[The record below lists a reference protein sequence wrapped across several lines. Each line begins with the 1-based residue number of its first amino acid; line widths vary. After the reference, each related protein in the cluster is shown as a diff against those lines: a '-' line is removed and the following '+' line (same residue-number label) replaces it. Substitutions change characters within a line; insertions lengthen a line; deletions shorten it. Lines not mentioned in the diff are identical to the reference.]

1 MSSKTQLKP
10 GSTLQGGKYRILGV
24 LGQGGF
30 GITYE
35 AEQVALGRKVAVK
48 EFFMEEYC
56 NRDGDTSQVSV
67 PSVGSKE
74 TVDRFRAKFVKEA
87 KMIAGLNNPHIVKI
101 YDVFEENGTAYY
113 VMEYHDKGSLK
124 DEVAKRGALPEK
136 DAVKRIREVAD
147 ALRYLH
153 NQNILHLDV
162 KPGNVLRG
170 DNDEMVLIDF
180 GVSKCYDEEG
190 EQTSSTPV
198 AKSKGY
204 APSELY
210 ISGSVSHFSPATDIY
225 SLGATFYHLVTGM
238 VPPDASIVSEEGID
252 LSTFAVLSKPT
263 RNAIEAAMRPR
274 RKDRPQNIAEFLK
287 ILDGNSNAG
296 TDEDKTD
303 FDDHCDDDSTN
314 LDEDIAEPVK
324 VNNTLKK
331 EAAAPVLK
339 PSWIKWVM
347 FAAGLL
353 IALGLFFF
361 LRPKSV
367 PTTGTLAVSSDPSG
381 ASVYADISDSLA
393 LLGTTPL
400 EVEISKGAHN
410 IVLRKDGYETYIT
423 NVTIDEAKTEVNA
436 KLTAKPAAT
445 KFYVTTTPS
454 GASVTI
460 GGKSIGKTPIK
471 GIEVTKGNHSVKI
484 TKDGY
489 ETYTAKLSF
498 GDDPV
503 VVNETL
509 KEKPSQTSS
518 ASSQASAA
526 QSTTQAQSHSSAS
539 QSATPRPATG
549 THNGHEWVDLGLS
562 VKWATCN
569 VGASSPSDYGNYYAW
584 GEVRTKSEYWD
595 SNCATY
601 EKSMGD
607 ISGNSTYDAARYNWG
622 GKWRL
627 PTKAECQEL
636 VGNCTWT
643 WTSQGGH
650 NGYKVTSKKNGASIF
665 LPAAG
670 WRYGSSLDG
679 AGELGYYW
687 SSTPY
692 ESGAQN
698 AYILYFSSGNL
709 SVFWYYRYYG
719 HSVRPVSE

>member
-1 MSSKTQLKP
+1 MSIKTQLKP
-10 GSTLQGGKYRILGV
+10 GSELQGGKYRILSV

-101 YDVFEENGTAYY
+101 HDVFEENGTAYY

-124 DEVAKRGALPEK
+124 DEVAKRGALPEI

-147 ALRYLH
+147 ALQYLH

-162 KPGNVLRG
+162 KPGNVLVG
-170 DNDEMVLIDF
+170 DNGEMVLIDF

-252 LSTFAVLSKPT
+252 LSRFAGLSKPT
-263 RNAIEAAMRPR
+263 RNAIEAAMQSK
-274 RKDRPQNIAEFLK
+274 RKDRPQSIAEFLK

-324 VNNTLKK
+324 VNKTLKK
-331 EAAAPVLK
+331 ETTPTPK
-339 PSWIKWVM
+339 PSWLKWSI

-361 LRPKSV
+361 LRPRPV
-367 PTTGTLAVSSDPSG
+367 TTTGTLSVSSEPSG
-381 ASVYADISDSLA
+381 ANVYADISDSLT
-393 LLGTTPL
+393 LIGTTPL
-400 EVEISKGAHN
+400 EVEITKGAHN
-410 IVLRKDGYETYIT
+410 IVLRKEGYDPYIS
-423 NVTIDEAKTEVNA
+423 NVTIADAKVEVNA
-436 KLTAKPAAT
+436 TLTAKPAAT

-460 GGKSIGKTPIK
+460 DGKSIGKTPIK
-471 GIEVTKGNHSVKI
+471 GSEVTKGNHSVKI

-489 ETYTAKLSF
+489 ETYTAKLSV

-509 KEKPSQTSS
+509 KEKPVQTS
-518 ASSQASAA
+518 
-526 QSTTQAQSHSSAS
+526 SSAS
-539 QSATPRPATG
+539 QSSPSAAQSQSSTAQPAQTRPTTG
-549 THNGHEWVDLGLS
+549 THNGHDWVDLGLS

-584 GEVRTKSEYWD
+584 GEVRTKSEYTEEN
-595 SNCATY
+595 SLTY
-601 EKSMGD
+601 KESMGD

-627 PTKAECQEL
+627 PTEAECREL
-636 VGNCTWT
+636 VDNCW
-643 WTSQGGH
+643 WFWGKYGGH
-650 NGYKVTSKKNGASIF
+650 KGYKATSKKNGASIF

-670 WRYGSSLDG
+670 RRYVSYLHF
-679 AGELGYYW
+679 AGEDGYYW
-687 SSTPY
+687 SSTPD
-692 ESGAQN
+692 ESRTQD
-698 AYILYFSSGNL
+698 AYRLYSYSYHGVDCYPRYFGL
-709 SVFWYYRYYG
+709 SVR
-719 HSVRPVSE
+719 RVSE

>member
-1 MSSKTQLKP
+1 MSIKTHLKP
-10 GSTLQGGKYRILGV
+10 GSALQGGKYRILSV

-101 YDVFEENGTAYY
+101 HDVFEENGTAYY

-124 DEVAKRGALPEK
+124 DEVAKRGALPEI

-147 ALRYLH
+147 ALQYLH

-170 DNDEMVLIDF
+170 DNGEMVLIDF

-252 LSTFAVLSKPT
+252 LSKFAGLSKPT

-287 ILDGNSNAG
+287 ILDGNADAG

-303 FDDHCDDDSTN
+303 FDDHCDDSTN

-324 VNNTLKK
+324 VNKTLKK
-331 EAAAPVLK
+331 EVAAPVLK

-471 GIEVTKGNHSVKI
+471 GSEVTKGNHSVKI

-509 KEKPSQTSS
+509 KEKPSTAQPAQT
-518 ASSQASAA
+518 
-526 QSTTQAQSHSSAS
+526 
-539 QSATPRPATG
+539 RPTTG
-549 THNGHEWVDLGLS
+549 THNGHDWVDLGLS

-569 VGASSPSDYGNYYAW
+569 VGASKPSDYGNHYAW
-584 GEVRTKSEYWD
+584 GEVRTKSEYTEEN
-595 SNCATY
+595 SLTY

-607 ISGNSTYDAARYNWG
+607 ISCNSTYDAARYNWG

-636 VGNCTWT
+636 VHNCTWT

-670 WRYGSSLDG
+670 WRRGSSLYR
-679 AGELGYYW
+679 AGESGYYW
-687 SSTPY
+687 SSTPG
-692 ESGAQN
+692 ESDTQY
-698 AYILYFSSGNL
+698 AYYLYFSSGYHYVDWNR
-709 SVFWYYRYYG
+709 RYYG